1 MNANDFPG
9 RNPRRTPPKQCILAL
24 YQTWRRRKSRPSC
37 REPHMEI
44 ILIVPLIVLAG
55 VFAMAEIA
63 LVSVRKP
70 RLQQW
75 ADQGTRAHRWH
86 SILRTSRKHSSRPF
100 RWE

>member
-1 MNANDFPG
+1 
-9 RNPRRTPPKQCILAL
+9 
-24 YQTWRRRKSRPSC
+24 
-37 REPHMEI
+37 MEI

-75 ADQGTRAHRWH
+75 ANQGNTRAQVALDLANKSGNIPRDGSDGHDAHRHLCRSFW
-86 SILRTSRKHSSRPF
+86 
-100 RWE
+100 